1 MQTDHTSF
9 QDQNTQCDDR
19 ITVRIP
25 DAIRMTGLGRSK
37 IYELIASGDIETVKA
52 GRCTLIPVN
61 SLRQLI
67 ENARD
72 NESRFG

>member
-1 MQTDHTSF
+1 MQTDHTSS
-9 QDQNTQCDDR
+9 QDQNTQRDDR

-37 IYELIASGDIETVKA
+37 IYELIASGDIETVKV
-52 GRCTLIPVN
+52 GRCTLIPVD